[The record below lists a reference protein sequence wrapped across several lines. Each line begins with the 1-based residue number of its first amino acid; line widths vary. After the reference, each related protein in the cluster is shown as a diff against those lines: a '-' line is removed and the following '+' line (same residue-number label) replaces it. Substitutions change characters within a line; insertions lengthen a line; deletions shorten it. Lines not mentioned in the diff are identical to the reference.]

1 MNAEKDASP
10 RESGADNLIQ
20 IIVDLRKALADTKA
34 ELNMCRD
41 ELCLRCG
48 DYKQRHL
55 GACDGCRWKE
65 V

>member
-1 MNAEKDASP
+1 MSEEKNASP
-10 RESGADNLIQ
+10 KSSWDNLVQ
-20 IIVDLRKALADTKA
+20 MIVDLRKELADTKA

>member
-1 MNAEKDASP
+1 MNTEKKPS
-10 RESGADNLIQ
+10 RESGDDNLIQ
-20 IIVDLRKALADTKA
+20 IIVDLRKALADTKT

-41 ELCLRCG
+41 ELCLHCG

>member
-1 MNAEKDASP
+1 MNTEMKP
-10 RESGADNLIQ
+10 IRESGANNLVQ

-48 DYKQRHL
+48 DYKKRHL

>member
-1 MNAEKDASP
+1 MNTEKDASP

-55 GACDGCRWKE
+55 GACDGCRWKN

>member
-1 MNAEKDASP
+1 MNTEKSVSL
-10 RESGADNLIQ
+10 RESEADNLIQ

-48 DYKQRHL
+48 DYKERHK
-55 GACDGCRWKE
+55 GACDGCRWKN

>member
-1 MNAEKDASP
+1 MSEEKNASP
-10 RESGADNLIQ
+10 KSSWDDMVQ
-20 IIVDLRKALADTKA
+20 MIVDLRKALADTKA

>member
-1 MNAEKDASP
+1 MNTEKNASP

>member
-1 MNAEKDASP
+1 MNAEMKP
-10 RESGADNLIQ
+10 IRESGANNLVQ
-20 IIVDLRKALADTKA
+20 IIVDLRKALADAKA

-55 GACDGCRWKE
+55 GACDGCRWKD

>member
-1 MNAEKDASP
+1 MNTEKNASP

-41 ELCLRCG
+41 ELCLQCG
-48 DYKQRHL
+48 QYKNRHK
-55 GACDGCRWKE
+55 GACNGCRWKD

>member
-1 MNAEKDASP
+1 MNTEKDASP

-55 GACDGCRWKE
+55 GACDGCRWKS

>member
-1 MNAEKDASP
+1 MNAEKNASP
-10 RESGADNLIQ
+10 RESGTDNLIQ

-41 ELCLRCG
+41 ELCLQCG
-48 DYKQRHL
+48 QYKNRHK

>member
-1 MNAEKDASP
+1 MNTEKNASP

-55 GACDGCRWKE
+55 GACDGCRWKN

>member
-1 MNAEKDASP
+1 MNTEKSVSL

-41 ELCLRCG
+41 ELCLHYG

-55 GACDGCRWKE
+55 GACDGCRWKN

>member
-1 MNAEKDASP
+1 MNTEMKP
-10 RESGADNLIQ
+10 IRESGANNLVQ
-20 IIVDLRKALADTKA
+20 IIVDLRKALADTKT

>member
-1 MNAEKDASP
+1 MNTEKSVSL

-41 ELCLRCG
+41 ELCLHCG

-55 GACDGCRWKE
+55 GACDGCRWKN

>member
-1 MNAEKDASP
+1 MNTEKDASP

-20 IIVDLRKALADTKA
+20 MIVDLRKALADTKA

>member
-1 MNAEKDASP
+1 MNTEKDASP